1 MATGGA
7 NTIGKAEEILPES
20 EDRVGKG
27 EERTLQ
33 DLARRCRQ
41 TANKWAPQKKNSMS
55 QWKLSSFFQGKIEG
69 GWIKRAWEEGLLIAQ
84 RLAWEGQCSRGL
96 AGAI

>member
-7 NTIGKAEEILPES
+7 NTTGKAEEILPES

-27 EERTLQ
+27 EER
-33 DLARRCRQ
+33 LARRCPQ
-41 TANKWAPQKKNSMS
+41 TANRWAPQKKNSMS

-84 RLAWEGQCSRGL
+84 RLAWAGQCSRGL